1 MITREKEREKDRE
14 RLDNGYKLVSTQEE
28 EVKVLIVW

>member
-14 RLDNGYKLVSTQEE
+14 WLDNDYKLVSKQEE